1 MDKKRKILSTAGA
14 GLVSVTGQL
23 TRRLRAVVF
32 PVLNIRLKQRQPDVF
47 AFVEEHPYRH
57 ADLYISR

>member
-23 TRRLRAVVF
+23 TRRLRAV
-32 PVLNIRLKQRQPDVF
+32 
-47 AFVEEHPYRH
+47 
-57 ADLYISR
+57 